1 MSFSTTAC
9 LEIFSTDYADGEFEM
24 PTRGKAVPSTERF
37 HRLVWGRGAA
47 SEETRLGLIAGG
59 LVDGTVNVY
68 NLSLIHI

>member
-37 HRLVWGRGAA
+37 HRLVWG
-47 SEETRLGLIAGG
+47 
-59 LVDGTVNVY
+59 
-68 NLSLIHI
+68 LSLIHI